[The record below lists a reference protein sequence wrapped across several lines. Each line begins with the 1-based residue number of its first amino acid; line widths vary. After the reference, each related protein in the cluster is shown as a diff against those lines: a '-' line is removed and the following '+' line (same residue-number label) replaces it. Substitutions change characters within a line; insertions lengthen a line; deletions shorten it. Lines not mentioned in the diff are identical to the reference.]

1 MNKKTDHEH
10 RSRSSRVKIP
20 SVVSALALPALALGL
35 ALASPAM
42 AHDVSSG
49 PVIAPGN
56 TMLSLS
62 AQGQSFSRPDLGI
75 FTAGVTGSGK
85 TAGAA
90 LAANSAKMNKVIA
103 ALRNAGIA
111 EKDIQ
116 TSNLSLNPV
125 YADMSNQ
132 RNVDP
137 LEQQAPPI
145 IGYQVY
151 NMVTVKQ
158 RNLERFGSVIDA
170 LVAAGANQVNG
181 PSFQMNDPDAAAD
194 EARADAIR
202 KAMARA
208 HIYAK
213 ASGLR
218 VIRVLTI
225 AEGGGYSPPPPV
237 MYARAA
243 MADVATPT
251 PVAAGE
257 VQSGASV
264 TVTFELGK

>member
-1 MNKKTDHEH
+1 MKFPT
-10 RSRSSRVKIP
+10 IAT
-20 SVVSALALPALALGL
+20 ALATTALTLGL
-35 ALASPAM
+35 AMASPAF
-42 AHDVSSG
+42 AHDASIG

-62 AQGQSFSRPDLGI
+62 AQGQSISVPDLGV
-75 FTAGVTGSGK
+75 FSAGVTGSGK

-90 LAANSAKMNKVIA
+90 LAANSAKMNQVFA
-103 ALRNAGIA
+103 ALKKAGIA
-111 EKDIQ
+111 DKDIQ

-132 RNVDP
+132 RTIDP
-137 LEQQAPPI
+137 LEQQVPPI

-151 NMVTVKQ
+151 NTVTVKQ
-158 RNLERFGSVIDA
+158 RKLDRFGSVIDA

-181 PSFQMNDPDAAAD
+181 PNFQMDDPDAAAD
-194 EARADAIR
+194 EARADAIK

-208 HIYAK
+208 QIYAR

-225 AEGGGYSPPPPV
+225 TEGGGYSPQPPV

-243 MADVATPT
+243 MAEMDSSTK
-251 PVAAGE
+251 VAAGE

-264 TVTFELGK
+264 SVTFELGK

>member
-1 MNKKTDHEH
+1 MFKTALFAAAAM
-10 RSRSSRVKIP
+10 
-20 SVVSALALPALALGL
+20 SALVLPASAQ
-35 ALASPAM
+35 
-42 AHDVSSG
+42 AHDLSSG

-90 LAANSAKMNKVIA
+90 LAANSAKMNQVIA
-103 ALRNAGIA
+103 ALKKAGIA
-111 EKDIQ
+111 DKDIQ

-137 LEQQAPPI
+137 LEQQVPPI

-158 RNLERFGSVIDA
+158 RNLERFGNVIDA

-194 EARADAIR
+194 EARADAIK

-208 HIYAK
+208 QIYAK

-225 AEGGGYSPPPPV
+225 AEGGGYSPSPPV

-243 MADVATPT
+243 MADVAAAP

-257 VQSGASV
+257 VQNGASV

>member
-1 MNKKTDHEH
+1 MKFPT
-10 RSRSSRVKIP
+10 VA
-20 SVVSALALPALALGL
+20 SALTAPAFAFSLAM
-35 ALASPAM
+35 ASPAL

-49 PVIAPGN
+49 PVIAAGN

-62 AQGQSFSRPDLGI
+62 AQGQSFSAPDLGI

-90 LAANSAKMNKVIA
+90 LAANSAKMNQVIS
-103 ALRNAGIA
+103 ALKKAGIA
-111 EKDIQ
+111 DRDIQ

-132 RNVDP
+132 RAVDP
-137 LEQQAPPI
+137 LEQQVPPI

-158 RNLERFGSVIDA
+158 RKLDRMGSTIDA

-181 PSFQMNDPDAAAD
+181 PSFQMDDPDAAAN
-194 EARADAIR
+194 EARADAIK
-202 KAMARA
+202 KAIARA
-208 HIYAK
+208 QIYAS

-225 AEGGGYSPPPPV
+225 TEGGGYSPQPPV

-243 MADVATPT
+243 MADAAAPT

>member
-1 MNKKTDHEH
+1 MKFPT
-10 RSRSSRVKIP
+10 VA
-20 SVVSALALPALALGL
+20 SALAAPAFAFSLAMASPALA
-35 ALASPAM
+35 
-42 AHDVSSG
+42 HDASSG
-49 PVIAPGN
+49 PVIAAGN

-62 AQGQSFSRPDLGI
+62 AQGQSFSAPDLGI

-90 LAANSAKMNKVIA
+90 LAANSAKMNQAIS
-103 ALRNAGIA
+103 ALKKAGIA
-111 EKDIQ
+111 DRDIQ

-125 YADMSNQ
+125 YADMTNQ
-132 RNVDP
+132 RAVDP
-137 LEQQAPPI
+137 LEQQVPPI

-158 RNLERFGSVIDA
+158 RKLDRMGSTIDA

-181 PSFQMNDPDAAAD
+181 PSFQMDDPDAAAN
-194 EARADAIR
+194 EARADAIK
-202 KAMARA
+202 KAIARA
-208 HIYAK
+208 QIYAS

-225 AEGGGYSPPPPV
+225 TEGGGYSPQPPV

-243 MADVATPT
+243 MADAAAPT

>member
-1 MNKKTDHEH
+1 MKFL
-10 RSRSSRVKIP
+10 P
-20 SVVSALALPALALGL
+20 LASAFTAPALALSF
-35 ALASPAM
+35 AVASPAL
-42 AHDVSSG
+42 AHDASIG

-62 AQGQSFSRPDLGI
+62 AQGQSISVPDLGV
-75 FTAGVTGSGK
+75 FSAGVTGSGK

-90 LAANSAKMNKVIA
+90 LGANSAKMNQVFA
-103 ALRNAGIA
+103 ALKKAGIA
-111 EKDIQ
+111 DKDIQ

-132 RNVDP
+132 RTIDP
-137 LEQQAPPI
+137 LEQQVPPI

-151 NMVTVKQ
+151 NTVTVKQ
-158 RNLERFGSVIDA
+158 RKLDRFGSVIDA

-181 PSFQMNDPDAAAD
+181 PNFQMDDPDAAAD
-194 EARADAIR
+194 EARADAIK

-208 HIYAK
+208 QIYAR

-225 AEGGGYSPPPPV
+225 TEGGGYSPQPPV

-243 MADVATPT
+243 MAEMDSSTK
-251 PVAAGE
+251 VAAGE

-264 TVTFELGK
+264 SVTFELGK

>member
-1 MNKKTDHEH
+1 MKL
-10 RSRSSRVKIP
+10 RSIAP
-20 SVVSALALPALALGL
+20 AFALPALALSL
-35 ALASPAM
+35 ATAPSALA
-42 AHDVSSG
+42 HDASSG

-62 AQGQSFSRPDLGI
+62 AQGQSFSAPDLAV

-90 LAANSAKMNKVIA
+90 LAANSAKMNEVFA
-103 ALRNAGIA
+103 ALKKAGIA

-125 YADMSNQ
+125 YADMSGQ
-132 RNVDP
+132 RGVDP
-137 LEQQAPPI
+137 LEQRVPPI

-158 RNLERFGSVIDA
+158 RRLDRYGNVIDA

-208 HIYAK
+208 QIYAK

-225 AEGGGYSPPPPV
+225 TEGGGYSPPQPV

-243 MADVATPT
+243 MAEVAAAP

>member
-1 MNKKTDHEH
+1 MKL
-10 RSRSSRVKIP
+10 RLIAPAFALP
-20 SVVSALALPALALGL
+20 SLALSLAAAPSALA
-35 ALASPAM
+35 
-42 AHDVSSG
+42 HDRSSG
-49 PVIAPGN
+49 PVIAPRN

-62 AQGQSFSRPDLGI
+62 AQGQSFSAPDLTV

-85 TAGAA
+85 TAAAA
-90 LAANSAKMNKVIA
+90 LAANSAKMNEVFA
-103 ALRNAGIA
+103 ALKRAGIA

-125 YADMSNQ
+125 YADMSGQ
-132 RNVDP
+132 RDVDP
-137 LEQQAPPI
+137 LEQRVPLI

-158 RNLERFGSVIDA
+158 RRLDRYGNVIDA

-181 PSFQMNDPDAAAD
+181 PNFQMNDPDAAAD

-202 KAMARA
+202 KAMNRA
-208 HIYAK
+208 QLYAK
-213 ASGLR
+213 ASGLS

-225 AEGGGYSPPPPV
+225 TEGGGYAPKPPI

-243 MADVATPT
+243 MAEVAAAP

-264 TVTFELGK
+264 TVTFELGE

>member
-1 MNKKTDHEH
+1 MKFPT
-10 RSRSSRVKIP
+10 IA
-20 SVVSALALPALALGL
+20 SAFALPAFALSLATP
-35 ALASPAM
+35 SPAM
-42 AHDVSSG
+42 AHDASTG

-62 AQGQSFSRPDLGI
+62 AQGQSFSVPDLGV
-75 FTAGVTGSGK
+75 FSAGVTGSGK

-90 LAANSAKMNKVIA
+90 LAANSAKMNNVIA
-103 ALRNAGIA
+103 ALKKAGIA
-111 EKDIQ
+111 DKDIQ

-132 RNVDP
+132 RNTDP
-137 LEQQAPPI
+137 LEQQVPPI

-151 NMVTVKQ
+151 NQVTVKQ
-158 RNLERFGSVIDA
+158 RKLDRFGSTIDA

-194 EARADAIR
+194 EARADAIK
-202 KAMARA
+202 KAIARA
-208 HIYAK
+208 QIYAS

-225 AEGGGYSPPPPV
+225 TEGGGYSPQPPV
-237 MYARAA
+237 LYARAA
-243 MADVATPT
+243 MADMAAPT
-251 PVAAGE
+251 PVSAGE

-264 TVTFELGK
+264 SVTFELGK

>member
-1 MNKKTDHEH
+1 MKNP
-10 RSRSSRVKIP
+10 IFAA
-20 SVVSALALPALALGL
+20 ALAASAIALSA
-35 ALASPAM
+35 PAM
-42 AHDVSSG
+42 AHEVSSG
-49 PVIAPGN
+49 PVVAPGN
-56 TMLSLS
+56 TVLTLS
-62 AQGQSFSRPDLGI
+62 AQGQSFSKPDMGL
-75 FTAGVTGSGK
+75 FSAGVTGSGK

-90 LAANSAKMNKVIA
+90 LAANSAKMGQVFA
-103 ALRNAGIA
+103 ALKRAGIA
-111 EKDIQ
+111 DKDIQ

-137 LEQQAPPI
+137 LEQQVPPI

-151 NMVTVKQ
+151 NQVSVKQ
-158 RNLERFGSVIDA
+158 RNLDKFGSTIDA
-170 LVAAGANQVNG
+170 LVSAGANQVNG
-181 PSFQMNDPDAAAD
+181 PSFQMEDPDAAAD
-194 EARADAIR
+194 EARADAIK
-202 KAMARA
+202 KAMGRA
-208 HIYAK
+208 QIYAK

-225 AEGGGYSPPPPV
+225 TEGGGYSPPMPV

-243 MADVATPT
+243 MAEMAAAP

-257 VQSGASV
+257 VQNGASV

>member
-1 MNKKTDHEH
+1 M
-10 RSRSSRVKIP
+10 KIP
-20 SVVSALALPALALGL
+20 SVVSTLALSALAFGLASAPPAL
-35 ALASPAM
+35 

-62 AQGQSFSRPDLGI
+62 AQGQSFSAPDLGV

-90 LAANSAKMNKVIA
+90 LAANSAKMNQVIA
-103 ALRNAGIA
+103 ALKKAGIA
-111 EKDIQ
+111 DKDIQ

-132 RNVDP
+132 RTVDP
-137 LEQQAPPI
+137 LEQQVPPI

-158 RNLERFGSVIDA
+158 RKLDRFGNVIDA
-170 LVAAGANQVNG
+170 LVSAGANQVNG
-181 PSFQMNDPDAAAD
+181 PSFQMEDADAAAD
-194 EARADAIR
+194 QARADAIK
-202 KAMARA
+202 KALARA
-208 HIYAK
+208 QIYAS

-225 AEGGGYSPPPPV
+225 TEGGGYNPSPPI

-243 MADVATPT
+243 MADMAGASPAP
-251 PVAAGE
+251 PVAPGE